1 MLPQLLDPRPY
12 FAHLPD
18 PRRETRNKLHKP
30 HDILM
35 IVLCAVLSWVEDWV
49 GMADFAEEKEVWL
62 RHFLELPNGIPSH
75 DTLSDVLGRI
85 DPAAFRA
92 AFTAWAT
99 AALPGLAGE
108 PVCVDGKAVRG
119 SRDGANPAV
128 HLVSAFA
135 GRARWV
141 LAQQAVA
148 EKANEITAIPDLLGL
163 LDLRGAVVSLDAMG
177 CQKAIAQTLVE
188 AGADYVLALKDNHP
202 TLCEEVQFWLDTEV
216 ARGRLPVLETVEKD
230 HGRIEI
236 RRYALSHQIDWLEAK
251 PDWAG
256 LQAVGRV
263 ESTKRLH
270 ILHLHK
276 LAGLQAVGR
285 VESTRILGENTS
297 TECRYFLCSL
307 VERDRFAATVRQH
320 WGIENQQHWVLDV
333 QFGEDACRTRK
344 DHSAENLA
352 VIRRM
357 ALNVLRHN
365 GPVRDSLRRRKLRA
379 ALNDDY
385 RLRLLFGQPSPVTTI
400 ARLPCFARQAARQFA
415 EALQLPVLSE
425 HNNRLWLDRL
435 VFPLGVDDDGR
446 FFEAWSYNAERGH

>member
-12 FAHLPD
+12 FANLPD
-18 PRRETRNKLHKP
+18 PRRETRNKLHKL

-35 IVLCAVLSWVEDWV
+35 IVLCAVLSGVEDWV
-49 GMADFAEEKEVWL
+49 GMADFAEEKEAWL
-62 RHFLELPNGIPSH
+62 RGFLDLPNGIPSH

-85 DPAAFRA
+85 DPVAFRA

-99 AALPGLAGE
+99 AALPGLGE
-108 PVCVDGKAVRG
+108 EQICIDGKAVRG

-135 GRARWV
+135 GQARWV

-148 EKANEITAIPDLLGL
+148 EQSNEITAIPDLLAL
-163 LDLRGAVVSLDAMG
+163 LDLRGAVVSIDAMG
-177 CQKAIAQTLVE
+177 CQKAIAQVIVD
-188 AGADYVLALKDNHP
+188 AGADYVLTLKANHP
-202 TLCEEVQFWLDTEV
+202 TLGEDVQLWLDTEV
-216 ARGRLPVLETVEKD
+216 ARGRLTVTEIVEKD

-236 RRYALSHQIDWLEAK
+236 RRYALSHPIDWLEAK

-263 ESTKRLH
+263 EST
-270 ILHLHK
+270 
-276 LAGLQAVGR
+276 
-285 VESTRILGENTS
+285 RIIGEKTS

-307 VERDRFAATVRQH
+307 ADRDRFAAIVRGH

-357 ALNVLRHN
+357 ALNVLHHN
-365 GPVRDSLRRRKLRA
+365 GPVRDSLRRRKRRA

-385 RLRLLFGQPSPVTTI
+385 RWRLLFGQPSPATT
-400 ARLPCFARQAARQFA
+400 
-415 EALQLPVLSE
+415 
-425 HNNRLWLDRL
+425 
-435 VFPLGVDDDGR
+435 
-446 FFEAWSYNAERGH
+446 